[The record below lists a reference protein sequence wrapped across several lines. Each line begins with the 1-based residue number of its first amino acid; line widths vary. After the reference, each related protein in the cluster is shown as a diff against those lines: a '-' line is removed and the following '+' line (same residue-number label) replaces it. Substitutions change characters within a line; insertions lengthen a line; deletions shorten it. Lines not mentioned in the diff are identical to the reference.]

1 MCVCHI
7 CFAQVDLLACDV
19 GGIKPTLAS
28 PQARANASISSAHAA
43 VQAALQSAAAVA
55 VLTARGDDV
64 AASRAATAAAR
75 AAQVAVGHA
84 QALQL
89 DVTEAPSCQEAGEPS
104 SSAAATAQQDPATA
118 AAIALHCPTVM
129 PAGSAAAVLQQQA
142 SAAADTGPARAA
154 SSTSSLQLAA
164 ANAQLAAQ
172 LAQGPQP
179 ALLPRG
185 SGLLVLFSN
194 DWSGKARLLQ
204 AGKASVADQTYSY
217 YSVLQL
223 MLAEG
228 LLLRDGFTQPVKV
241 RVAAE
246 FLAPGAPKQQQQQQ
260 LTGSWSKTFK
270 IGATPGAHLLLHSR
284 PRHTWG
290 KKFTAKCSAAAGYA
304 ALFPELSQANMAA
317 ALGEYGGYARFQRC
331 FVCNNGS
338 LLVIFIKSFEER
350 QQVSVLGVT
359 LKYLEQPG

>member
-204 AGKASVADQTYSY
+204 AGKASVAGQTYRY

-223 MLAEG
+223 MSAEG

-246 FLAPGAPKQQQQQQ
+246 FVAPEQQ
-260 LTGSWSKTFK
+260 LTGNWSRAVVKLDV
-270 IGATPGAHLLLHSR
+270 TPGSNLLLHSR

-290 KKFTAKCSAAAGYA
+290 KKFSAKCSAAAGYE
-304 ALFPELSQANMAA
+304 ALFPDLSQANMAA
-317 ALGEYGGYARFQRC
+317 ALGEYGGYARCQRC

>member
-1 MCVCHI
+1 LYKVCHNENGMI
-7 CFAQVDLLACDV
+7 PGADGVD
-19 GGIKPTLAS
+19 
-28 PQARANASISSAHAA
+28 
-43 VQAALQSAAAVA
+43 
-55 VLTARGDDV
+55 
-64 AASRAATAAAR
+64 
-75 AAQVAVGHA
+75 
-84 QALQL
+84 
-89 DVTEAPSCQEAGEPS
+89 
-104 SSAAATAQQDPATA
+104 
-118 AAIALHCPTVM
+118 
-129 PAGSAAAVLQQQA
+129 
-142 SAAADTGPARAA
+142 ADAGPA
-154 SSTSSLQLAA
+154 TSSLQLAA

-204 AGKASVADQTYSY
+204 AGKASVAGQTYRY

-223 MLAEG
+223 MSAEG

-246 FLAPGAPKQQQQQQ
+246 FVAPEQQ
-260 LTGSWSKTFK
+260 LTGNWSRAVVKLDV
-270 IGATPGAHLLLHSR
+270 TPGSNLLLHSR

-290 KKFTAKCSAAAGYA
+290 KKFSAKCSAAAGYE
-304 ALFPELSQANMAA
+304 ALFPDLSQANMAA
-317 ALGEYGGYARFQRC
+317 ALGEYGGYARCQRC